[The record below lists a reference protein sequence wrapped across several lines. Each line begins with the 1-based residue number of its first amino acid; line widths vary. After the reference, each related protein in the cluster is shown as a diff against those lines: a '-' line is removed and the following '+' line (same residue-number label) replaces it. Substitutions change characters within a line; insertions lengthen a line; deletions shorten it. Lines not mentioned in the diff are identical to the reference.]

1 MTRRSLVSR
10 VRAALAAAAAAWQG
24 RPLAGVPGPLA
35 APTAATGP
43 RPSPTAGLE
52 QLLRLFKHSDSGL
65 LVCHRDDRLV
75 LGSPVAARLFGVEPP
90 AMRGTH
96 VTQWLEPLAG
106 ARSHSTHT
114 NTHTGGSGGGADGE
128 AASAFFSGQWETIA
142 RRADG
147 SSFPA
152 EVTVTETQLDGRA
165 QRVLI
170 VRDITDRRL
179 TQERLMQLANFD
191 SLTGLPNRTLFR
203 DRLAQA
209 MGRARRS
216 GVPMVLMFL
225 DLDNFKVINDSLG
238 HEVGDQLLRHVAQM
252 LESCLRDTDTVALR
266 SEAGGRGAADAITV
280 SRLGGDEFTVIA
292 EQVASAEDAA
302 LLARR
307 VLEAVA
313 TPLQLLEHELH
324 VSASIG
330 ISMYPVDDTDLDGLV
345 RHTDMAMYRS
355 KAMGRGVYSFYSHE
369 LSAEVAARLSMEN
382 DLRRALERHEFALH
396 YQPKF
401 HLGTGQ
407 VSGVEALIRWH
418 SPGRGLVPPDRFIG
432 VLEDSGLILPVG
444 AWAIRTACT
453 ELATWDA
460 AGAPRLT
467 MAVNLSARQFRQP
480 FLARFVA
487 DTLAEAGIA
496 PHRLELELTESLLL
510 DDSENN
516 RNVLGSLAEMGVR
529 VAIDDFGTG
538 HSSLSYLK
546 RFDIDTL
553 KIDRSFV
560 SELPHD
566 SEDAAIA
573 TAIVAMGHSLHMK
586 VVAEGVET
594 IEQAEFLYGL
604 GCDEIQ
610 GYLISRALPAP
621 QLLEWLQERAERDG
635 GAPPAHPMQQVRADA
650 PDTLRNAETLGAAH

>member
-1 MTRRSLVSR
+1 MPQPRLLDRLR
-10 VRAALAAAAAAWQG
+10 LALAAALAAWRAEAGASPAAAA
-24 RPLAGVPGPLA
+24 PP
-35 APTAATGP
+35 AATRG
-43 RPSPTAGLE
+43 RADSTSGME
-52 QLLRLFKHSDSGL
+52 QLLRLFRHSDSGL
-65 LVCHRDDRLV
+65 LVCRRDGRLL
-75 LGSPVAARLFGVEPP
+75 LGSPVAARMFGVE
-90 AMRGTH
+90 ALALRHTQ
-96 VTQWLEPLAG
+96 VTRWLEPLNGAG
-106 ARSHSTHT
+106 
-114 NTHTGGSGGGADGE
+114 D
-128 AASAFFSGQWETIA
+128 AAPTLPAGQWETTA
-142 RRADG
+142 RRDDG
-147 SSFPA
+147 SAFPA
-152 EVTVTETQLDGRA
+152 EVTVTETRLDGHD
-165 QRVLI
+165 QRILI

-179 TQERLMQLANFD
+179 TQERLQHLANFD

-203 DRLAQA
+203 DRLAKA
-209 MGRARRS
+209 MARARRS
-216 GVPMVLMFL
+216 RMPMVLMFL

-238 HEVGDQLLRHVAQM
+238 HEVGDQLLCHVART
-252 LESCLRDTDTVALR
+252 LEGCLRDVDSVALR
-266 SEAGGRGAADAITV
+266 NPGDDVITV

-292 EQVASAEDAA
+292 EQVATAEDAA

-307 VLEAVA
+307 ILDALA
-313 TPLQLLEHELH
+313 TPLQLMEHELH

-330 ISMYPVDDTDLDGLV
+330 ISMFPNDDTDLDGLV

-355 KAMGRGVYSFYSHE
+355 KAMGRGIYSFYSHE
-369 LSAEVAARLSMEN
+369 LSAEVAARLTLESN
-382 DLRRALERHEFALH
+382 LRHALERGEFELY

-418 SPGRGLVPPDRFIG
+418 SPGHGMVPPDRFIG
-432 VLEDSGLILPVG
+432 ALEDSGLILPVG
-444 AWAIRTACT
+444 AWALRTAIA
-453 ELATWDA
+453 ELSSWDA

-467 MAVNLSARQFRQP
+467 LAVNLSARQFRQP
-480 FLARFVA
+480 FLARSVA
-487 DTLAEAGIA
+487 DALHEAGIA

-510 DDSENN
+510 EDSESN
-516 RNVLGSLAEMGVR
+516 RNVLATLAEMGVR

-560 SELPHD
+560 SALPTD
-566 SEDAAIA
+566 TEDAAIA

-610 GYLISRALPAP
+610 GYLISRPLPGT
-621 QLLEWLQERAERDG
+621 QLLAWLQERLGR
-635 GAPPAHPMQQVRADA
+635 APPAPPGNTTPTPADQLPSSLVLDV
-650 PDTLRNAETLGAAH
+650 PDTLYCTETLGVTR

>member
-1 MTRRSLVSR
+1 M
-10 VRAALAAAAAAWQG
+10 AAATAAWQG
-24 RPLAGVPGPLA
+24 RPQAGAAVATAGPL
-35 APTAATGP
+35 PGVP

-90 AMRGTH
+90 AMRDTP

-106 ARSHSTHT
+106 AR
-114 NTHTGGSGGGADGE
+114 GSADRNDAG
-128 AASAFFSGQWETIA
+128 SAFLSGQWETTA

-209 MGRARRS
+209 MARARRS
-216 GVPMVLMFL
+216 GTPMVLMFL

-238 HEVGDQLLRHVAQM
+238 HAVGDQLLRHVAQM
-252 LESCLRDTDTVALR
+252 LESCLRDTDTVAR
-266 SEAGGRGAADAITV
+266 RNDGGGRNGHDAITV

-302 LLARR
+302 VLAKR

-330 ISMYPVDDTDLDGLV
+330 ISMFPVDDTDLDGLV

-487 DTLAEAGIA
+487 DTLAEADIA

-510 DDSENN
+510 DDSEGN
-516 RNVLGSLAEMGVR
+516 RNVLASLAEMGVR

-635 GAPPAHPMQQVRADA
+635 GTTPAHPMEVVRADA
-650 PDTLRNAETLGAAH
+650 PDTLRNAVDLALSR

>member
-1 MTRRSLVSR
+1 MTRRSLLTR
-10 VRAALAAAAAAWQG
+10 ARNAWAAARAAWQGPAALAA
-24 RPLAGVPGPLA
+24 LA
-35 APTAATGP
+35 APSTSELPARGLRGTGG
-43 RPSPTAGLE
+43 RSRASTAGLE

-65 LVCHRDDRLV
+65 LVCRRDDHLV

-90 AMRGTH
+90 ALRGTP
-96 VTQWLEPLAG
+96 VTRWLEPLAS
-106 ARSHSTHT
+106 ARSAE
-114 NTHTGGSGGGADGE
+114 GRAGGE
-128 AASAFFSGQWETIA
+128 AGDAGAAFQSGQWETVA

-147 SSFPA
+147 SAFPA
-152 EVTVTETQLDGRA
+152 EVTVTETHLDG
-165 QRVLI
+165 QPHRVMI

-209 MGRARRS
+209 MARARRT
-216 GVPMVLMFL
+216 GQPMVLMFL

-252 LESCLRDTDTVALR
+252 LESCVRSTDTVAHC
-266 SEAGGRGAADAITV
+266 GGEPTTVV

-307 VLEAVA
+307 ILEALA

-330 ISMYPVDDTDLDGLV
+330 ISMFPQDDTDLDGLV

-355 KAMGRGVYSFYSHE
+355 KAMGRGIYSFYSHE
-369 LSAEVAARLSMEN
+369 LSAEVAARLSLEN
-382 DLRRALERHEFALH
+382 DLRRALERQEFALH

-407 VSGVEALIRWH
+407 VSGVEALMRWH

-444 AWAIRTACT
+444 AWALRTACAA
-453 ELATWDA
+453 LATWDA
-460 AGAPRLT
+460 AGAPRLSL
-467 MAVNLSARQFRQP
+467 AVNLSARQFRQP

-510 DDSENN
+510 DDSEGN
-516 RNVLGSLAEMGVR
+516 RGVLNSLAEMGVR

-573 TAIVAMGHSLHMK
+573 TAVVAMGHSLHMK

-594 IEQAEFLYGL
+594 MEQAEFLYAL

-610 GYLISRALPAP
+610 GYLISRPLPAP
-621 QLLEWLQERAERDG
+621 QLLQWLQERTARDG
-635 GAPPAHPMQQVRADA
+635 AAPVTPMQQVAADA
-650 PDTLRNAETLGAAH
+650 PDTLSNAEPLGQAR

>member
-1 MTRRSLVSR
+1 LYSR
-10 VRAALAAAAAAWQG
+10 LRASLAAAAAAWRGQAVAG
-24 RPLAGVPGPLA
+24 APAVARPK
-35 APTAATGP
+35 
-43 RPSPTAGLE
+43 PSPTAGLE

-65 LVCHRDDRLV
+65 LVCRRDDRLV

-90 AMRGTH
+90 AMRDTP
-96 VTQWLEPLAG
+96 VTRWLEPLAG
-106 ARSHSTHT
+106 TREALP
-114 NTHTGGSGGGADGE
+114 GE
-128 AASAFFSGQWETIA
+128 AGSAFLSGQWETIA

-147 SSFPA
+147 SAFPA
-152 EVTVTETQLDGRA
+152 EVTVTETHLDGRPH
-165 QRVLI
+165 RVMI

-209 MGRARRS
+209 MARARRS

-238 HEVGDQLLRHVAQM
+238 HEVGDQLLRHVALM
-252 LESCLRDTDTVALR
+252 LESCLRQTDTVAH
-266 SEAGGRGAADAITV
+266 RGPEDTITV

-307 VLEAVA
+307 ILEALA

-324 VSASIG
+324 ASASIG

-418 SPGRGLVPPDRFIG
+418 SPGRGLVPPDRFIA

-444 AWAIRTACT
+444 AWALRTACS
-453 ELATWDA
+453 ELAAWDA

-467 MAVNLSARQFRQP
+467 LAVNLSARQFRQP
-480 FLARFVA
+480 FLARFIA
-487 DTLAEAGIA
+487 DALNDAGIA

-510 DDSENN
+510 EDSEGN
-516 RNVLGSLAEMGVR
+516 RNVLGQLAEMGVR

-566 SEDAAIA
+566 AEDAAIA
-573 TAIVAMGHSLHMK
+573 TAVVAMGHSLHMK

-594 IEQAEFLYGL
+594 IEQAEFLYAL

-610 GYLISRALPAP
+610 GYLISRPLPAP
-621 QLLEWLQERAERDG
+621 QLLAWLLERADRDG
-635 GAPPAHPMQQVRADA
+635 TPASPLQRVADEAPE
-650 PDTLRNAETLGAAH
+650 TLRNAETLALPR

>member
-1 MTRRSLVSR
+1 MTRRSLISR
-10 VRAALAAAAAAWQG
+10 AKAALAAATAAWQG
-24 RPLAGVPGPLA
+24 QPPAGARVAPA
-35 APTAATGP
+35 AVATTVP
-43 RPSPTAGLE
+43 RPSSTAGLE

-65 LVCHRDDRLV
+65 LVCRRDDRLV
-75 LGSPVAARLFGVEPP
+75 LGSPVAARMFGVEPP
-90 AMRGTH
+90 AMRDTP
-96 VTQWLEPLAG
+96 VTQWLEPLVA
-106 ARSHSTHT
+106 ARSDK
-114 NTHTGGSGGGADGE
+114 TGSSKPGE
-128 AASAFFSGQWETIA
+128 RAAAGDVGSAFFSGQWETTA

-165 QRVLI
+165 QRVMI

-179 TQERLMQLANFD
+179 TQERLMQLANYD

-209 MGRARRS
+209 MSRARRS

-238 HEVGDQLLRHVAQM
+238 HEVGDQLLRHVANM
-252 LESCLRDTDTVALR
+252 LESCLRDTDTVAHR
-266 SEAGGRGAADAITV
+266 VDNNWGPDAITV

-307 VLEAVA
+307 VLDALA

-444 AWAIRTACT
+444 AWAIRTACH
-453 ELATWDA
+453 ELAAWDA

-510 DDSENN
+510 DDSEGN
-516 RNVLGSLAEMGVR
+516 RSVLGSLAEMGVR

-621 QLLEWLQERAERDG
+621 QLLEWLHERAGRDG
-635 GAPPAHPMQQVRADA
+635 GVTPMHPMQLVAADA
-650 PDTLRNAETLGAAH
+650 PDTLCSTEDLALPR